1 MIPWPPSKSRGRRN
15 EGKNLQYP
23 DLALLDVREAWEAER
38 GKIEGSQLADN
49 ALDQEIVTTWPRD
62 REIVV
67 YCEHGNRSIRA
78 TRMAARGS
86 QRPFPA
92 AELLASV
99 QLEYTLA

>member
-49 ALDQEIVTTWPRD
+49 ALDQEIVKTWPRD
-62 REIVV
+62 REIIV
-67 YCEHGNRSIRA
+67 YCEHGNRSN
-78 TRMAARGS
+78 TRAARHG
-86 QRPFPA
+86 RKATDKIGKTAPLPH
-92 AELLASV
+92 
-99 QLEYTLA
+99 